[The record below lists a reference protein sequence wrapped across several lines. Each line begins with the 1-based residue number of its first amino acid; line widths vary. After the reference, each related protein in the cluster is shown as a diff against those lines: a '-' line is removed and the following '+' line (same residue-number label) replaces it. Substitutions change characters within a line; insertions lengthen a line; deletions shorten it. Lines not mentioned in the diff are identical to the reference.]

1 MKKLRETLSRW
12 ERKDPVTFAIA
23 LVGSCELVLCLMIYA
38 ITGA

>member
-1 MKKLRETLSRW
+1 VKKLRDALSKW
-12 ERKDPVTFAIA
+12 ERKDPVMFAIA